1 MREQTPK
8 KLLIVNDMTGF
19 GRCSIAVAL
28 PIISTCKV
36 QAIPV
41 PTSVFSNHTGFPTYY
56 KKDMTVYMQDYLK
69 QLDTVADEFDGI
81 YCGYFGSLM
90 QMHIMEEY
98 IKKHIQSSKK
108 KPVII
113 IDPVM
118 GDHGNPYHSITAD
131 FCQQMQKFIQ
141 NSDLLTPNITEAC
154 LLTNTP
160 YHDGSWTET
169 ELTAIADLLASM
181 GPSQIVITGICDHQ
195 YFHNYIRQSDG
206 SHTTIKTPVSGSS
219 RPGTGDIFASIVAA
233 LIMRCYDLPAAVETA
248 SSFIAKCTRAS
259 DEAGVPTQ
267 EGVLFELFLNEL
279 TVL

>member
-1 MREQTPK
+1 MTEQIPK

-28 PIISTCKV
+28 PVISTCKV

-41 PTSVFSNHTGFPTYY
+41 PTSVFSNHTGFPSYY

-69 QLDTVADEFDGI
+69 QLDTVATEFDGI

-98 IKKHIQSSKK
+98 ITRHIQNSEK
-108 KPVII
+108 KPLII

-118 GDHGNPYHSITAD
+118 GDHGNAYHSITPD
-131 FCQQMQKFIQ
+131 FCQQMQLFIR

-154 LLTNTP
+154 LLTDTP
-160 YHDGSWTET
+160 YHDGPWEEA
-169 ELTAIADLLASM
+169 ELVKIADRLSSM

-195 YFHNYIRQSDG
+195 YFHNYIHQADG
-206 SHTTIKTPVSGSS
+206 THNIIKTPVAGSS

-233 LIMRCYDLPAAVETA
+233 LIVRNYDLPVAVEKA
-248 SSFIAKCTRAS
+248 STFIAQCTKAS
-259 DEAGVPTQ
+259 DEAGIPTQ
-267 EGVLFELFLNEL
+267 EGVLFELFLSDL
-279 TVL
+279 TSL

>member
-1 MREQTPK
+1 MSEQIPK

-69 QLDTVADEFDGI
+69 QLDTIADEFDGI

-98 IKKHIQSSKK
+98 IKKHIKSSEKK
-108 KPVII
+108 TVII

-118 GDHGNPYHSITAD
+118 GDHGNPYHSITTD

-169 ELTAIADLLASM
+169 ELTTIAEHLASM

-195 YFHNYIRQSDG
+195 FFHNYIRQSDG
-206 SHTTIKTPVSGSS
+206 SHTIIKTPVAGSS

-233 LIMRCYDLPAAVETA
+233 LMMRCYDLPIAVEKA
-248 SSFIAKCTRAS
+248 SSFIAKCTQAS

-279 TVL
+279 TIL

>member
-195 YFHNYIRQSDG
+195 YFRNYIRQSDG
-206 SHTTIKTPVSGSS
+206 SHTIIKTPVSGSS